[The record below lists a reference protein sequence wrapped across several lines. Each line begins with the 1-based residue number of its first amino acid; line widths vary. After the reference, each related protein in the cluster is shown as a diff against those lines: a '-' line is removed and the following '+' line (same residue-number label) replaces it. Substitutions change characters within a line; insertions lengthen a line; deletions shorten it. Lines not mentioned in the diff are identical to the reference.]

1 MTERVGLRSAC
12 GYSFLMLVFVFL
24 VSGCAAG
31 MAGKAPSGPAP
42 EASNPFVK
50 LMVGEEPPE
59 AAAELKTA
67 EELPVETKER
77 APAKPAQN
85 LKYIAPPDPL
95 LKARETAKP
104 ARARVDTSPKVH
116 IELAFDNADLYEVLD
131 ATLYELFK
139 VNYIV
144 DPSTRAKVTFHLAG
158 EYTRSEFIDL
168 LNNVLQLSGLSIVK
182 GPGETFKVLQRP
194 LSPGAGDAPV
204 VVQGQSDLAGDITRL
219 IKLRYVAAPTAANN
233 IRPFLSKGAMVVPD
247 TVNNSLII
255 SDTPDNVDKALG
267 ILNIMDGEYFSDL
280 SWQIFPAREVDA
292 ADMAADLLKV
302 MKAGGL
308 FNRPGVDQGSFEIF
322 PIKTMNALLVVSR
335 WPSILKLVEE
345 WVSAMD
351 HKDESGTNV
360 YVYFVENG
368 TAVDISD
375 ILNQLFGGKSK
386 SRTKAKD
393 KTKKVTIVEPEKKAE
408 PRPEV
413 PSGELTGEVEI
424 IPDEINNAIVFKAT
438 GRDYKIIK
446 DVLRQL
452 DVVPRQVLITA
463 VMAEVTLTGV
473 LEYGV
478 EWFLRGHAGQY
489 NIPAILDTKDTS
501 TSIDQGLGAATGFRL
516 AVFDGA
522 DLLRALITAV
532 DTASAV
538 NLIAS
543 PHLLVVDNKEA
554 SIEVGDE
561 IPTVTGQITDATTG
575 GTVTNTV
582 QYRTTGVILR
592 VTPHINS
599 TGLVKMDVA
608 QEFSVPTNI
617 QGASGNVAIR
627 SRKAETS
634 LVVESGQTIFI
645 GGIMRSTDDRS
656 NAGFPVLKD
665 VPLLGYLF
673 GSRSSTIEKTELI
686 LLITP
691 YVIQNRSAA
700 DDITREFSNKVKKMT
715 DRLNG
720 KNN

>member
-1 MTERVGLRSAC
+1 MRSARS
-12 GYSFLMLVFVFL
+12 YSLLVVLLVFL
-24 VSGCAAG
+24 VSGCAVG
-31 MAGKAPSGPAP
+31 TAGKARTGTEL
-42 EASNPFVK
+42 EARNPFVN
-50 LMVGEEPPE
+50 LMVSEEPPG
-59 AAAELKTA
+59 AAAELKQPTERLP
-67 EELPVETKER
+67 EEKKKE
-77 APAKPAQN
+77 APAKPAAG
-85 LKYIAPPDPL
+85 LKHVAPPDPL

-131 ATLYELFK
+131 ATLFELYK

-144 DPSTRAKVTFHLAG
+144 DPSTKAKVTFHLAG

-168 LNNVLQLSGLSIVK
+168 LNNVLQLSNLAIVR
-182 GPGETFKVLQRP
+182 GPGDIFKIVQRP
-194 LSPGAGDAPV
+194 TSPGSGNAPV
-204 VVQGQSDLAGDITRL
+204 VVQGQTDLAGDITRL

-247 TVNNSLII
+247 TVNNALII
-255 SDTPDNVDKALG
+255 SDTPDNVDKAIS
-267 ILNIMDGEYFSDL
+267 ILNIMDGEYFADL

-292 ADMAADLLKV
+292 ADMAADLAKV

-308 FNRPGVDQGSFEIF
+308 FNRPGVDQGSFEVF

-351 HKDESGTNV
+351 HADNESGTNV

-368 TAVDISD
+368 TAVDMSE

-386 SRTKAKD
+386 TKTKTAD

-408 PRPEV
+408 PKGEAL
-413 PSGELTGEVEI
+413 SGELTGEVEI
-424 IPDEINNAIVFKAT
+424 IPDEANNAIVIKAT

-463 VMAEVTLTGV
+463 VIAEVTLSGD
-473 LEYGV
+473 LSYGV
-478 EWFLRGHAGQY
+478 EWFLKEQQIGYDIHGVLDGGQSRSKA
-489 NIPAILDTKDTS
+489 PPQL
-501 TSIDQGLGAATGFRL
+501 GLGTGFSL
-516 AVFDGA
+516 AVFDA
-522 DLLRALITAV
+522 SDVLRALVYATDSNEGINV
-532 DTASAV
+532 
-538 NLIAS
+538 IAS
-543 PHLLVVDNKEA
+543 PNILVVDNKEA

-582 QYRTTGVILR
+582 QYRSTGVILR

-599 TGLVKMDVA
+599 SGLVKLDVS
-608 QEFSVPTNI
+608 QELSIP
-617 QGASGNVAIR
+617 GAPVIGTGNLRI
-627 SRKAETS
+627 STRKAETS
-634 LVVESGQTIFI
+634 LVAESGQTILI
-645 GGIMRSTDDRS
+645 GGLIRSAQTES
-656 NAGFPVLKD
+656 GSGFPVLRD
-665 VPLLGYLF
+665 VPILGYLF
-673 GSRSSTIEKTELI
+673 GSRTKGDEKTELI

-691 YVIQNRSAA
+691 HVIQSREAA
-700 DDITREFSNKVKKMT
+700 DEITREFAAKVKGLT
-715 DRLNG
+715 NRFNG
-720 KNN
+720 QNN